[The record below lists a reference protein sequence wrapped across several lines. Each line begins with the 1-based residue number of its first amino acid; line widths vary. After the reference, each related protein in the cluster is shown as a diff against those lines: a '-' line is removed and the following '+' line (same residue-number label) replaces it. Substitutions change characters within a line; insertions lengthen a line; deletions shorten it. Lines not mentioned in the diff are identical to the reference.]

1 MVSVLFQILVGRRSE
16 NDKGQINRWIGI
28 VSRFKVK
35 LVTMVKDVSGE
46 FDDYS
51 ILPKIKQI
59 LLHWGC
65 ESTEKKYFINST
77 N

>member
-16 NDKGQINRWIGI
+16 NDKGEINRRIGI

-35 LVTMVKDVSGE
+35 LVTMITDVSGE

-51 ILPKIKQI
+51 ILPKIRRI
-59 LLHWGC
+59 LLQWGC
-65 ESTEKKYFINST
+65 ESTEKKFFINST